1 MDLQSN
7 TQQHTTVKMR
17 NEKAGKERLDGRKAG
32 LRTDT
37 DMAQRVEELGIT
49 DKGLA

>member
-1 MDLQSN
+1 M
-7 TQQHTTVKMR
+7 
-17 NEKAGKERLDGRKAG
+17 DGRKAG

-37 DMAQRVEELGIT
+37 DMAQRGEELGIT